1 MSTTLCPSGHASLTD
16 DYCDQCGA
24 LIHGPPGEPGTAPVS
39 ERVDSV
45 AMPTAPAAGVPP
57 CPACGAARGG
67 PDRFCEDCG
76 YDFVE
81 GVAPAP
87 AAAPVPA
94 WEVEYGPDPEHF
106 ARMAPEGVEFPRGGH
121 ARVLPLGAAE
131 VRIGRGRP
139 SDPSPPD
146 IDLAT
151 DPADPAV
158 SRLHAALVL
167 QDDGAYAVVDK
178 GSTNGT
184 MINGDTTCLAA
195 ETPVR
200 LADGD
205 RVHVGA
211 WTTITLRRTGPD
223 RAAPG

>member
-24 LIHGPPGEPGTAPVS
+24 RIHAPATDPATGPVS

-45 AMPTAPAAGVPP
+45 AMPTAPAVGVPP
-57 CPACGAARGG
+57 CPECGAARGG
-67 PDRFCEDCG
+67 SDRFCEDCG

-87 AAAPVPA
+87 PPPEPG
-94 WEVEYGPDPEHF
+94 WEVEFGPDPEHF
-106 ARMAPEGVEFPRGGH
+106 ARMAPDGVEFPEPAQ
-121 ARVLPLGAAE
+121 ARVMALAAAE
-131 VRIGRGRP
+131 VRIGRARP
-139 SDPSPPD
+139 SDPAPPE
-146 IDLAT
+146 IDLA
-151 DPADPAV
+151 ADPAV
-158 SRLHAALVL
+158 SRLHAVLVL

-184 MINGDTTCLAA
+184 MLNGETSCLAA

-200 LADGD
+200 LAAGD

-211 WTTITLRRTGPD
+211 WTTITLRRGGGDASPS
-223 RAAPG
+223 